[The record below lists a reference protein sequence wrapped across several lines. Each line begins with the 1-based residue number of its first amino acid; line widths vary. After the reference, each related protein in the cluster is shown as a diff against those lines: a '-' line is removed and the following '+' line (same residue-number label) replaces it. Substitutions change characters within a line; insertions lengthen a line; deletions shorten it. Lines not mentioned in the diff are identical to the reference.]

1 MTEALLAEFASFIAR
16 EHGGDSPPLAHIDLV
31 WSMLDWKAH
40 HADGRL
46 AHWTVDDLHAFLL
59 EFCPLAVPGGEQRIA
74 VLPESVLAFLGF
86 LEVIGRLKGPDPPDE
101 LERAVIGARGRFEG
115 EMRDVGAWGYA
126 KSVAMEQFPEGI
138 DPAERRWID
147 AWLTDSISLPT
158 RERDAA
164 PGSVEGLTRSPA
176 A

>member
-101 LERAVIGARGRFEG
+101 LN
-115 EMRDVGAWGYA
+115 
-126 KSVAMEQFPEGI
+126 
-138 DPAERRWID
+138 
-147 AWLTDSISLPT
+147 
-158 RERDAA
+158 A
-164 PGSVEGLTRSPA
+164 P
-176 A
+176 